1 MKDYLSMTKEQLQA
15 EQKELYFRYEEYQAK
30 GLKLD
35 MSRGKPCLE
44 QLDLSADLLQPCNY
58 IDDSGVDSRNYGILA
73 GMPDARRFFAELM
86 GVDAEEVIVGGNAS
100 LSLMYYLIDLGWRVG
115 FPDSKRPWRFDEK
128 IKFLCP
134 VPGYDRHFAITEYF
148 GFEMLSIP
156 MTEDGPDMDMVEK
169 LVTSDESIKG
179 IWCVPLYSNPDGF
192 IYSDDTV
199 RRLASMPTAA
209 KDFKII
215 WDDAYCVH
223 HLTDEVCSTLNIL
236 QECKKVGTENRPI
249 LLCSTSKITF
259 PGAGVAA
266 MAGSRCNVDYILKN
280 MGPMAILSLI
290 HI

>member
-156 MTEDGPDMDMVEK
+156 MTEDISCQG
-169 LVTSDESIKG
+169 
-179 IWCVPLYSNPDGF
+179 
-192 IYSDDTV
+192 
-199 RRLASMPTAA
+199 
-209 KDFKII
+209 
-215 WDDAYCVH
+215 
-223 HLTDEVCSTLNIL
+223 
-236 QECKKVGTENRPI
+236 
-249 LLCSTSKITF
+249 
-259 PGAGVAA
+259 
-266 MAGSRCNVDYILKN
+266 NV
-280 MGPMAILSLI
+280 SS
-290 HI
+290 